1 MCYGWEMGSGLI
13 WTSIWALCYGIGFL
27 LLSILTIVFYR
38 LFLHPLSRI
47 PGPRLAAVSNIWHA
61 YHARNGRMFELGR
74 TLHQKYGEVVRVGPN
89 ELWFN
94 SPDAFDK
101 IYSSTKGFEKTDFYL
116 ATSLNTPKIDCFL
129 RPHFVDSLDLLS
141 ERDMKRYRLQRR
153 LIGRVYQTANVAKF
167 EAAVDDV
174 IKQAIARLEA
184 LDGAEIDLKEWMH
197 IIAVECL
204 GASVISWSPG
214 LLKAGTDWGSSA
226 HSYLGWRRKS
236 VMGLFPTLTK
246 LTMRSNLF
254 EWIFRD
260 VWDLKYVATP
270 NFRSFFPDVGK
281 RISRRIKTNLKPN
294 APKDNRADL
303 LADLIQLHR
312 DKPDF
317 AENYLRKMA
326 VTNFGAGHET
336 MASTLTSIFTMIGT
350 HDDVQKRVKQE
361 IRDAMDALSYAGTSQ
376 LQYTRAAIREA
387 MRLHPVLSMSLPR
400 RVPDMGSHIHGYFIP
415 GGTTVGCN
423 PVALHR
429 NANVVIGPD
438 PDAYNPD
445 RWLGGKTFDIRLM
458 DRYSLNWGGG
468 PRTCPGKNLAEM
480 VVYKVVSAL
489 FERFDVEVATP
500 PEIGQPSYFLSMMTG
515 VKARFLSVTPQTAGK
530 ECL

>member
-1 MCYGWEMGSGLI
+1 MGLGLL
-13 WTSIWALCYGIGFL
+13 WTPIWALYYGIGVL
-27 LLSILTIVFYR
+27 LLSIATIALYR
-38 LFLHPLSRI
+38 LSFHPLSRI
-47 PGPRLAAVSNIWHA
+47 PGPRLAAISNIWHA
-61 YHARNGRMFELGR
+61 YHARNGHMFELGR

-94 SPDAFDK
+94 STEAFDK
-101 IYSSTKGFEKTDFYL
+101 IYM

-129 RPHFVDSLDLLS
+129 RPHFADSLDLLS

-153 LIGRVYQTANVAKF
+153 LIGRVYQAANVVKF

-174 IKQAIARLEA
+174 IKQAISRLEA

-204 GASVISWSPG
+204 GASVVSWSPG

-246 LTMRSNLF
+246 LTLRSNLF

-260 VWDLKYVATP
+260 VWDLKYVASP
-270 NFRSFFPDVGK
+270 KFKSFFPDIGK
-281 RISRRIKTNLKPN
+281 RISRRIKSALKPN
-294 APKDNRADL
+294 AQKDNREDL
-303 LADLIQLHR
+303 LADLIQLHK
-312 DKPDF
+312 DKPEF
-317 AENYLRKMA
+317 TECYLRKMA

-350 HDDVQKRVKQE
+350 HDDVQKKVKEE
-361 IRDAMDALSYAGTSQ
+361 IQGVTDASSYAGTSQ

-387 MRLHPVLSMSLPR
+387 MRLYPVLSMSLPR
-400 RVPDMGSHIHGYFIP
+400 RVPDMGSYIHGCFIP

-429 NANVVIGPD
+429 NANVVIGSD
-438 PDAYNPD
+438 PDAYDPD
-445 RWLGGKTFDIRLM
+445 RWLGGETLDMRLM

-489 FERFDVEVATP
+489 FERFDVEVVAP
-500 PEIGQPSYFLSMMTG
+500 AEIGQPSYFLSMITR
-515 VKARFLSVTPQTAGK
+515 VKARFSSATPQTRGK
-530 ECL
+530 TAVDS

>member
-1 MCYGWEMGSGLI
+1 MGSGLI
-13 WTSIWALCYGIGFL
+13 WDSLYALCYITGML
-27 LLSILTIVFYR
+27 LLGITTIALYR
-38 LFLHPLSRI
+38 LFLHPLSRV

-61 YHARNGRMFELGR
+61 YHARNGHMFKLGC
-74 TLHQKYGEVVRVGPN
+74 TLHQKYGEIVRVGPN

-94 SPDAFDK
+94 STEGFDK

-141 ERDMKRYRLQRR
+141 ERDIRRYRLQRR
-153 LIGRVYQTANVAKF
+153 LIGRLYQATNVAKF
-167 EAAVDDV
+167 EAAVDEV
-174 IKQAIARLEA
+174 IKQVVGRLDA

-197 IIAVECL
+197 IITVECL
-204 GASVISWSPG
+204 GASVLSWSPG

-246 LTMRSNLF
+246 LTLRSCLF

-260 VWDLKYVATP
+260 VWNLKYTASP
-270 NFRSFFPDVGK
+270 NFKSFFPDVGK
-281 RISRRIKTNLKPN
+281 RISRRIKSSLKPN
-294 APKDNRADL
+294 AAKDNRKDL
-303 LADLIQLHR
+303 LADLIQLHK
-312 DKPDF
+312 DKPEF
-317 AENYLRKMA
+317 TEGYLRKMA
-326 VTNFGAGHET
+326 MTNFGAGHET
-336 MASTLTSIFTMIGT
+336 MASTLTSVFMMIGE
-350 HDDVQKRVKQE
+350 HNDVQKKVTEE
-361 IRDAMDALSYAGTSQ
+361 IRAAADPSSYASAVR
-376 LQYTRAAIREA
+376 LPYTRAATREA

-400 RVPDMGSHIHGYFIP
+400 RVPDIGLHIHGHFVP

-438 PDAYNPD
+438 PESFNPD
-445 RWLGGKTFDIRLM
+445 RWLGGESFDMRVM

-468 PRTCPGKNLAEM
+468 PRTCPGKKLAEM

-489 FERFDVEVATP
+489 FERFDVEVTTP
-500 PEIGQPSYFLSMMTG
+500 SEIGQPSYFLSMITG
-515 VKARFLSVTPQTAGK
+515 AKARFLSVTPSTAGK
-530 ECL
+530 DRLRTG

>member
-1 MCYGWEMGSGLI
+1 MEMGSGLI
-13 WTSIWALCYGIGFL
+13 WTPLWALWYGLGVL
-27 LLSILTIVFYR
+27 LLGITTTVLYR
-38 LFLHPLSRI
+38 LFLHPLARI

-61 YHARNGRMFELGR
+61 YHARNGHMFDLGR
-74 TLHQKYGEVVRVGPN
+74 RLHREYGEVVRVGPN
-89 ELWFN
+89 ELWCN
-94 SPDAFDK
+94 STEAFDK
-101 IYSSTKGFEKTDFYL
+101 IYSSTRGFEKSDFYL
-116 ATSLNTPKIDCFL
+116 ATSLNTPKIDAFL

-167 EAAVDDV
+167 EAAVDGV
-174 IKQAIARLEA
+174 IKQVIARLEA
-184 LDGAEIDLKEWMH
+184 LNGAEIDLKEWMH

-204 GASVISWSPG
+204 GASVLSWSPG

-246 LTMRSNLF
+246 LTLRSNLF

-260 VWDLKYVATP
+260 VWNLKYAASP

-281 RISRRIKTNLKPN
+281 RISRRIKSALKPN
-294 APKDNRADL
+294 APKDDRADL
-303 LADLIQLHR
+303 LADLIQLHK
-312 DKPDF
+312 DKPEF
-317 AENYLRKMA
+317 TENYLRKMA
-326 VTNFGAGHET
+326 MTNFGAGHET
-336 MASTLTSIFTMIGT
+336 MASTLTSVFTMIGT
-350 HDDVQKRVKQE
+350 HEDVQRRVRQE
-361 IRDAMDALSYAGTSQ
+361 IRSATDAPSYAGTLQ
-376 LQYTRAAIREA
+376 LQYLRAATREA

-400 RVPDMGSHIHGYFIP
+400 RVPDAGLYIHGYFIP

-429 NANVVIGPD
+429 NADVVTGPD
-438 PDAYNPD
+438 PEAYSPD
-445 RWLGGKTFDIRLM
+445 RWLGGEASDTRLM
-458 DRYSLNWGGG
+458 ERYSLNWGGG

-489 FERFDVEVATP
+489 LERFDVEVAVP
-500 PEIGQPSYFLSMMTG
+500 PQVGQPSYFLSMITG
-515 VKARFLSVTPQTAGK
+515 VKARFLSAGPQTPGK
-530 ECL
+530 DGL

>member
-1 MCYGWEMGSGLI
+1 MGSGLI
-13 WTSIWALCYGIGFL
+13 WASIWALCYGIGLL
-27 LLSILTIVFYR
+27 LLSISTIVLYR

-47 PGPRLAAVSNIWHA
+47 PGPRLAAVSNVWHA
-61 YHARNGRMFELGR
+61 YHARHGRMFELGR

-94 SPDAFDK
+94 SPEAFDK
-101 IYSSTKGFEKTDFYL
+101 IYM

-129 RPHFVDSLDLLS
+129 RPHFTDGLDLLS

-167 EAAVDDV
+167 EAAVDEV

-226 HSYLGWRRKS
+226 HSYLGWRMKS
-236 VMGLFPTLTK
+236 VKGLFPTLTK

-260 VWDLKYVATP
+260 FWDLKYAASP
-270 NFRSFFPDVGK
+270 NFKSFFPDVGK
-281 RISRRIKTNLKPN
+281 RISRRIKSALKPN

-303 LADLIQLHR
+303 LADLIQLHK

-317 AENYLRKMA
+317 TESYLRKMA

-350 HDDVQKRVKQE
+350 HDGVQKMVKQE
-361 IRDAMDALSYAGTSQ
+361 IQDAMDASSYAGTSQ

-445 RWLGGKTFDIRLM
+445 RWLGGESLDIRLM

-489 FERFDVEVATP
+489 FERFNVEVATP

-515 VKARFLSVTPQTAGK
+515 VKARFSPVAPRTTGK
-530 ECL
+530 DCL

>member
-1 MCYGWEMGSGLI
+1 MGSGLI
-13 WTSIWALCYGIGFL
+13 WASIWALCYGIGLL
-27 LLSILTIVFYR
+27 LLSISTIVFYR
-38 LFLHPLSRI
+38 LFLHPLSRS

-94 SPDAFDK
+94 SPEAFDK

-174 IKQAIARLEA
+174 IKQAIARLET

-281 RISRRIKTNLKPN
+281 RISRRIKSTLKPN

-303 LADLIQLHR
+303 LADLIQLHK

-317 AENYLRKMA
+317 TESYLRKMA

-350 HDDVQKRVKQE
+350 NDGVQKRVKQE
-361 IRDAMDALSYAGTSQ
+361 IRDAVDSLSYVGTNQ

-445 RWLGGKTFDIRLM
+445 RWLGGEIFDIRLM

-515 VKARFLSVTPQTAGK
+515 VKARFLSVAPQTAGK
-530 ECL
+530 DCL